1 MMRAAV
7 ITAFGEPPKYGEF
20 PVPHAGPGEVVV
32 DLLATGLHPRTRSS
46 AAGKHYSDKGGLP
59 LVPGFDGVGRTP
71 DGSRVYFDRIEAPN
85 GSMAEKIAVPE
96 EKLFALPDGV
106 ADVQVAAIMN
116 PAMSAWVA
124 LNLRAGLRPGESV
137 LILGATG
144 CAGQMS
150 VQVAK
155 HIGAS
160 RVIGVGR
167 SLPALSTLG
176 ELGADEIVRWDGD
189 SATQSRWIGAVAADV
204 DVVIDYLWGPVAMS
218 VLAAIADARV
228 DPARPLRWLHVGDM
242 AGPSAVLGGSA
253 LRRLNVAISGSGQGA
268 VSSSN
273 LRLAQSE
280 LLRTLPESGF
290 RIGTQVAHLADVED
304 VWMRDTPPGS
314 RIVFVP

>member
-1 MMRAAV
+1 MRAAV
-7 ITAFGEPPKYGEF
+7 VTAFGEPPKYGEF
-20 PVPHAGPGEVVV
+20 PEPHAGPGEVVV
-32 DLLATGLHPRTRSS
+32 DLLATGLHPRVRSS
-46 AAGKHYSDKGGLP
+46 ATGKHYSGRGGLP

-96 EKLFALPDGV
+96 EKLFTIPEGL
-106 ADVQVAAIMN
+106 ADSQIAAIMN

-124 LNLRAGLRPGESV
+124 LTLRVGLQPGESV

-155 HIGAS
+155 RLGAS

-167 SLPALSTLG
+167 SLPALSGLG
-176 ELGADEIVRWDGD
+176 DLGADEILRWDGD
-189 SATQSRWIGAVAADV
+189 SPAQSRWIGAVAADV
-204 DVVIDYLWGPVAMS
+204 DVVIDYLWGPAATS
-218 VLAAIADARV
+218 VLGAIADARV

-242 AGPSAVLGGSA
+242 AGPSAVIGGSA
-253 LRRLNVAISGSGQGA
+253 LRRLNVVMSGSGQGA
-268 VSSSN
+268 VSSAD

-280 LLRTLPESGF
+280 LLRILPESGF
-290 RIGTQVAHLADVED
+290 RLGTLVAHLADVENT
-304 VWMRDTPPGS
+304 WMRDAPPGS